1 MDDAGTF
8 DGVASIDDASIA
20 FDDDRRLGAT
30 DATTRTT
37 DATTRPVEGTTA
49 VGTTTTNA
57 TMVESRGDART
68 DDEDDANVTLEMY
81 LSGDVVLAATEE
93 LLARRDAVSAQGEEA
108 SLLDVGKYI
117 FTGQLAIGDEGD
129 AFEYTSSCSLD
140 GCVIEELEP
149 EVAVTA
155 E

>member
-37 DATTRPVEGTTA
+37 DATTRTVEGTTA

-81 LSGDVVLAATEE
+81 LSGDVVLARGGGKNRCGRGWWWTRETRRR
-93 LLARRDAVSAQGEEA
+93 ARGARVDRRACA
-108 SLLDVGKYI
+108 
-117 FTGQLAIGDEGD
+117 
-129 AFEYTSSCSLD
+129 
-140 GCVIEELEP
+140 
-149 EVAVTA
+149 
-155 E
+155 